1 VSGREGFDYE
11 GALWGQE
18 TIRPGERSLAGFRLT
33 EALVSLPSRGRVLE
47 VGCGAGRFLRALE
60 ILRPELERVGADV
73 SARALAALAARSPE
87 TRTRQVD
94 AQAATLPAE
103 DGEFDAVLA
112 LDVLEHV
119 PDPDAMLR
127 EIRRVLKPGGA
138 FHLHVPCEASPL
150 CVWRW
155 IPGQAGPGGL
165 KRRYAGHIQRF
176 ARGALLRR
184 VVAAGFEVD
193 RVRNSLHLLGNLADV
208 AAFVS
213 IARAHRMDPD
223 QPPETTGD
231 LLAASASGET
241 SAARLI
247 RFVDQLLWWEAR
259 ILAAVP
265 SWSLHVSARRL

>member
-1 VSGREGFDYE
+1 VSGPERFDYE

-18 TIRPGERSLAGFRLT
+18 TIRPDERSIAGFRLA
-33 EALVSLPSRGRVLE
+33 EVLASLPSRGRVLE
-47 VGCGAGRFLRALE
+47 VGCGAGRFLCALE
-60 ILRPELERVGADV
+60 SLRPDLERVGADL

-94 AQAATLPAE
+94 ARSSTLPAE

-119 PDPDAMLR
+119 PDPDAMLS
-127 EIRRVLKPGGA
+127 EIRRVLKPRAA

-155 IPGQAGPGGL
+155 IPGQAGPEGL

-176 ARGALLRR
+176 TRNALIRR
-184 VVAAGFEVD
+184 VADAGFEVD

-213 IARAHRMDPD
+213 IDRAHRSNPD
-223 QPPETTGD
+223 RPPETTGD
-231 LLAASASGET
+231 LLAASAGGKT
-241 SAARLI
+241 PAARLI